1 MNEFNAFMTPIYVF
15 VVLFFIATLIVDKNR
30 TKIIGLAGEF

>member
-15 VVLFFIATLIVDKNR
+15 VVLFFIAALIVDKNR
-30 TKIIGLAGEF
+30 IKS